1 MTVLDSTPQ
10 ISEEAVDLWGGRLTM
25 RVNVAGAGAPLLY
38 LHPAGG
44 LAWDPFL
51 SWLATRYTV
60 YAPELPGTSAG
71 DPYAIHAVDELSDL
85 VLVYEELV
93 RRLGLQRPVL
103 VGQSFGGMLAAELA
117 AAYPGITEKL
127 VLLDPVGLWREDAPI
142 ANPIAAAPHEL
153 PGMLFHDPAGAAA
166 RAFLEPPADPEA
178 ATAATAAMVWALGC
192 AGKFLWPVFDR
203 GLRNRGHRITAA
215 TLIVWGEQDAVIPA
229 VYAAEFQAL
238 IPDSQVVLVP
248 ECGHIPQVEQLE
260 HTSAAVAG
268 FLSAR
273 AATRQLGP

>member
-1 MTVLDSTPQ
+1 MTVLDNTPQ
-10 ISEEAVDLWGGRLTM
+10 ISQEAVDLWGGRLTM
-25 RVNVAGAGAPLLY
+25 RVNVAGAGAALLY

-51 SWLATRYTV
+51 SRLATRYTV

-93 RRLGLQRPVL
+93 RRLGL
-103 VGQSFGGMLAAELA
+103 AAELA
-117 AAYPGITEKL
+117 ALNPGITDKL
-127 VLLDPVGLWREDAPI
+127 VLLDPLGLWREDTPI

-166 RAFLEPPADPEA
+166 RAFLEPPADPDA
-178 ATAATAAMVWALGC
+178 AAAATAAMVWALGC

-215 TLIVWGEQDAVIPA
+215 TLIVWGEQDALIPA
-229 VYAAEFQAL
+229 AYAAEFQAL

-248 ECGHIPQVEQLE
+248 ECGHIPHVEQLE
-260 HTSAAVAG
+260 HTSAAVSE

-273 AATRQLGP
+273 GAT